1 MYRSG
6 VYRSFSTPIRGTQHR
21 LKGCEVQGHSEK
33 EFTRSIRSDLLSS
46 LVPSVLSFVLKR
58 IVLSLSGSAC
68 RALGLGRR
76 MRINNKYPLRLI
88 NHRFNLIVYSSK
100 SNPGVIIAIL
110 LMSLV
115 MQCILLRLQLA
126 YLIRVHPWCRW
137 VCHFNPFKGVCL
149 SMHSPNSVVNPCT
162 ISSGE
167 SKPYTTD
174 RDRLAPV

>member
-1 MYRSG
+1 
-6 VYRSFSTPIRGTQHR
+6 
-21 LKGCEVQGHSEK
+21 
-33 EFTRSIRSDLLSS
+33 
-46 LVPSVLSFVLKR
+46 
-58 IVLSLSGSAC
+58 
-68 RALGLGRR
+68 

-126 YLIRVHPWCRW
+126 YLIRVLHGAGGC
-137 VCHFNPFKGVCL
+137 VTLILLKGVCL

-162 ISSGE
+162 IWSGE